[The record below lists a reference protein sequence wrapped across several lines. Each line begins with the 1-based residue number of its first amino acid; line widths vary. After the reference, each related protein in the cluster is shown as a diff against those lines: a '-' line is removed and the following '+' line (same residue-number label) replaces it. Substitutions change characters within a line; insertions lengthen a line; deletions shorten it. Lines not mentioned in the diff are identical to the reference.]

1 MVLLTHPFGNANVRA
16 LLAALQSNDSL
27 VKFVTTV
34 GWSKQSHP
42 GLPPS
47 IREAL
52 RRNYELPPDKI
63 EIHPFR
69 ESVRLL
75 ASRFRWQP
83 LIEHEVGWASID
95 RVWQNL
101 DRTTAR
107 RLRGGKYSAARCVY
121 AYEDCAEQTFL
132 TAGEL
137 GLKRIYDLPI
147 AYWQTAVALLR
158 QEVERYPDWEP
169 TLGATRDSQEKL
181 ARKSREV
188 ELADLVI
195 CPSTFVLESLP
206 REIRQQKRCLV
217 VPFGTPV
224 CDPELAA
231 SSRSEAGPLRVLFA
245 GALSQRKGLADVFA
259 AIKRINS
266 QQVELVVMGSL
277 IKPLNWYRQRLPN
290 FVYERPRPHDDVL
303 KLMQSCDIFVLPSI
317 VEGRALVQQEAMAC
331 GLPVIVTRNAGADD
345 LIVDGETGFL
355 VPIRAPEA
363 IAETISWFLGN
374 RDRLAGMRI
383 AARNRAS
390 QRSWQAYGDG
400 IVKALHQL
408 ISQ

>member
-34 GWSKQSHP
+34 GWAKQSHP

-121 AYEDCAEQTFL
+121 AYEDCAEQTFQ

-158 QEVERYPDWEP
+158 QEVERYPDWEA

-245 GALSQRKGLADVFA
+245 GALSQRKGLVDVFA

-277 IKPLNWYRQRLPN
+277 IKPLNR
-290 FVYERPRPHDDVL
+290 
-303 KLMQSCDIFVLPSI
+303 S
-317 VEGRALVQQEAMAC
+317 EGH
-331 GLPVIVTRNAGADD
+331 T
-345 LIVDGETGFL
+345 
-355 VPIRAPEA
+355 
-363 IAETISWFLGN
+363 S
-374 RDRLAGMRI
+374 
-383 AARNRAS
+383 
-390 QRSWQAYGDG
+390 
-400 IVKALHQL
+400 
-408 ISQ
+408 